1 LSSFKGSLVKTTQ
14 IYGQATYLLSL
25 IIKEFRLFER
35 FALNLYDK
43 MKAFYGNLKLGILGG
58 GQLGRMLIQQAINY
72 NVNIKVLDPDREA
85 PCRKLCDE
93 FVVGS
98 LGDYETVYSFGK
110 KVDLLTIEIEK
121 VNVDALEQLERE
133 GVIVYPQPRIIR
145 LIQDKGLQKQF
156 FKENDIPTASFMVI
170 NHPKQLKEGAFPYP
184 YIQKLRRDGYDG
196 KGVYKVA
203 DETYLANAFTE
214 PSLIEQLIDFE
225 KEIAVI
231 VARNEK
237 GNISTFPVVEMEFN
251 PQANL
256 VEFLISPSTLSF
268 EIQQEAEKI
277 AKKIAESLKIVGL
290 LAVEMFLTKDGK
302 ILVNEVAPRP
312 HNSGHQT
319 IEGNIVSQFEQH
331 LRAIFNQPL
340 GDTTGINNAIMVN
353 LLGEQGYEGPAV
365 YKGMEQ
371 VLKCSGVYVHLYG
384 KALTKPFRKMGHVT
398 IVDADREKAIEKAK
412 YVQDT
417 LKVIA

>member
-1 LSSFKGSLVKTTQ
+1 
-14 IYGQATYLLSL
+14 
-25 IIKEFRLFER
+25 
-35 FALNLYDK
+35 
-43 MKAFYGNLKLGILGG
+43 MKAFYGDLKLGILGG

-72 NVNIKVLDPDREA
+72 NVTVKVLDPDREA

-98 LGDYETVYSFGK
+98 LSDYETVYNFGK

-133 GVIVYPQPRIIR
+133 GVIVYPQPRVIR

-156 FKENDIPTASFMVI
+156 FKENDIPTAEFQIISSAKDLQQASIPF
-170 NHPKQLKEGAFPYP
+170 P

-196 KGVYKVA
+196 KGVYKVV
-203 DETYLANAFTE
+203 DESYLANAFTQ
-214 PSLIEQLIDFE
+214 PSLIERWVDFE

-231 VARNEK
+231 VARNEN
-237 GNISTFPVVEMEFN
+237 GELSTFPLVEMEFN

-256 VEFLISPSTLSF
+256 VEFLISPSTLPF
-268 EIQQEAEKI
+268 EVQQDAAEI
-277 AKKIAESLKIVGL
+277 AKRIAESLKIVGL
-290 LAVEMFLTKDGK
+290 LAVEMFLDKNGK
-302 ILVNEVAPRP
+302 ILVNELAPRP

-319 IEGNIVSQFEQH
+319 IEGNTVSQFEQH

-340 GDTTGINNAIMVN
+340 GNTDSLSNAIMINV
-353 LLGEQGYEGPAV
+353 LGEEGYEGPAI
-365 YKGMEQ
+365 YQGIEKA
-371 VLKCSGVYVHLYG
+371 LKCPGVYIHLYG

-398 IVDADREKAIEKAK
+398 IVDTDREKAIEKAR
-412 YVQDT
+412 YVQQT
-417 LKVIA
+417 LKVIS